1 VIKRKLNSI
10 IFSFFIYL
18 FCRIAYF
25 TMVLVA
31 LALAR
36 IFLGWIKFDV
46 DFAVLFEEF
55 VNYCTRTGDR
65 NSETCEK

>member
-10 IFSFFIYL
+10 IFSLFIYL

-46 DFAVLFEEF
+46 DFAVFFEEL

>member
-1 VIKRKLNSI
+1 MEKAKIKAWFL
-10 IFSFFIYL
+10 IFRPWSFTATAIPF
-18 FCRIAYF
+18 
-25 TMVLVA
+25 LVA

-46 DFAVLFEEF
+46 DFAVLFEEL